1 MPNDLVVNSVS
12 DIGTYD
18 PNAPEAIEQI
28 KSLGK
33 DEFLRMLIAQLENQD
48 PLDPMEDKE
57 FISQMA
63 QFSSLEQMQN
73 MNANLEENLNWNY
86 LLSQTINN
94 TMSTSLIGKDVK
106 ASGNQFYL
114 DEGSDAA
121 LNFKLDAF
129 AAEATISV
137 YDGAGELVDTIKVH
151 NLGAGDQTVR
161 WDGLAQA
168 GDRAPMGEYTFEVSA
183 KTVDGKDIYATP
195 YIFGKVDGV
204 QYVDAQAYLVVNG
217 AQVPLSDVIEV
228 GQELLSD
235 EGDG

>member
-1 MPNDLVVNSVS
+1 MPNDLVINSVS
-12 DIGTYD
+12 DMATYD
-18 PNAPEAIEQI
+18 PNAPGAVDHI
-28 KSLGK
+28 KSMGK
-33 DEFLRMLIAQLENQD
+33 EEFLKMLIAQLENQD

-114 DEGSDAA
+114 GESSDAA
-121 LNFKLDAF
+121 LKFKLDAF
-129 AAEATISV
+129 AAETTVNV
-137 YDGAGELVDTIKVH
+137 YDGVGELVDTIQVH

-161 WDGLAQA
+161 WDGLVQA

-195 YIFGKVDGV
+195 YIFGRVDGV

-217 AQVPLSDVIEV
+217 AQVPLSDVLEV
-228 GQELLSD
+228 GQQLLND
-235 EGDG
+235 EENG